1 MAIINLNSQFESSGT
16 RFKVFPQSRHSP
28 FSHHQPEVIYVSTPP
43 AKIQPGPADNKFK
56 VVDAFFKNQ
65 FYNLWKDYMPPY
77 QGRCYPPVP
86 AGADGH
92 FDHLDHNYQDPT
104 QDGRP
109 FNCAATFATARRVL
123 DMWEA
128 YAGHTVQ
135 WISDLHAGH
144 LEVIPFVENNGA
156 LSGYGRVEF
165 GYYFEGAGPFCRL
178 AYGPGEKG
186 PQAYDRNLPNCENFD
201 IVAHEVGHNILFA
214 EVDAPTNETATLEYY
229 AFHEATSDL
238 IAILAS
244 LHFNS
249 MIESVLEYTKGNLY
263 GQNELSAIMEMP
275 RSGFVRMAF
284 NDYRLP
290 LVSSSESP
298 NYAHS
303 RVLTGAIFDILVEV
317 FQDKLI
323 QSKAISEELAR
334 RSEHQVASNTY
345 DSSTAMAIQAE
356 FERAYLKDK
365 EKFQTALLEARD
377 YVGFLVAR
385 TVNQLTPDYFSF
397 FKMGTKLLAT
407 DREISAGRYQQ
418 LIRDGFN
425 WRGITPKRQE
435 TPEPKQIAIM

>member
-1 MAIINLNSQFESSGT
+1 
-16 RFKVFPQSRHSP
+16 
-28 FSHHQPEVIYVSTPP
+28 
-43 AKIQPGPADNKFK
+43 
-56 VVDAFFKNQ
+56 
-65 FYNLWKDYMPPY
+65 MPPY
-77 QGRCYPPVP
+77 QERCYPPVS
-86 AGADGH
+86 AGPDGH

-109 FNCAATFATARRVL
+109 FNCAATFAAARRVL
-123 DMWEA
+123 DVWEA

-144 LEVIPFVENNGA
+144 LEVIPFVENNSA
-156 LSGYGRVEF
+156 FSGYGRVEF
-165 GYYFEGAGPFCRL
+165 GYYFEGPGPFCRL

-238 IAILAS
+238 IAIIAS

-323 QSKAISEELAR
+323 QSKAINEELAR

-345 DSSTAMAIQAE
+345 DSSKVMAIQAE

-377 YVGFLVAR
+377 YVGFLIAR
-385 TVNQLTPDYFSF
+385 TVSQLTPDYFSF
-397 FKMGTKLLAT
+397 FKVGTKMLAT
-407 DREISAGRYQQ
+407 DREISTGRYQQ
-418 LIRDGFN
+418 LIRDCFN

-435 TPEPKQIAIM
+435 TPQPKQIAIM